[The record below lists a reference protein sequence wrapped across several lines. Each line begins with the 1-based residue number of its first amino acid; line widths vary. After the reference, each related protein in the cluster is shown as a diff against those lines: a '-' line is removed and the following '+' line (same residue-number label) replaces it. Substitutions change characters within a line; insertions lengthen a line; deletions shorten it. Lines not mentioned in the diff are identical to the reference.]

1 MAAEEALGYGH
12 RSLGGRT
19 FGQKLSREG
28 LTMLKGFRDFILRGN
43 VIDLA
48 VAVVMGVAFG
58 AVVNSVVKN
67 LVTPLVALAGGA
79 PDFSAIRTGPI
90 MWGNI
95 LNDVLTFLI
104 TAAVVYFVVVLPIN
118 QLLARLRPAEQPPP
132 TTRPCPECLS
142 DIPVA
147 ARRCAYCTA
156 QVSTAAG

>member
-1 MAAEEALGYGH
+1 
-12 RSLGGRT
+12 
-19 FGQKLSREG
+19 
-28 LTMLKGFRDFILRGN
+28 MLKGFRDFILRGN

-67 LVTPLVALAGGA
+67 LITPLIALAGGA
-79 PDFSAIRTGPI
+79 PDFSAIRTGPLL
-90 MWGNI
+90 WGNL

-104 TAAVVYFVVVLPIN
+104 TAAVVYFVIVVPVN
-118 QLLARLRPAEQPPP
+118 RLLVHLRPSEPQPQ
-132 TTRPCPECLS
+132 TTRKCPECLS

-156 QVSTAAG
+156 QVPPAAT

>member
-1 MAAEEALGYGH
+1 MF
-12 RSLGGRT
+12 R
-19 FGQKLSREG
+19 
-28 LTMLKGFRDFILRGN
+28 GFRDFILRGN

-67 LVTPLVALAGGA
+67 LVTPLIALAGGV

-90 MWGNI
+90 LSGTI
-95 LNDVLTFLI
+95 LNDLLTFLI
-104 TAAVVYFVVVLPIN
+104 TATVVYFVIVVPVNRLI
-118 QLLARLRPAEQPPP
+118 ARLRPPEPQRQP
-132 TTRPCPECLS
+132 TRKCPECLS

-156 QVSTAAG
+156 QVPSAAS